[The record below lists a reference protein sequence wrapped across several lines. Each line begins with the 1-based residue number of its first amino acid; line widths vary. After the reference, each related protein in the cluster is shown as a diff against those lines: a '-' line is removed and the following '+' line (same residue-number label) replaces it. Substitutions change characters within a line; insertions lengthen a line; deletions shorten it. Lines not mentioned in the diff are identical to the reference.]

1 MAACQRCGAEPAS
14 VDLTTIGD
22 SAVTHARLCA
32 ACAESQGVAL
42 TLEGTTP
49 LSSFMPEL
57 AGRRDLPDRDP
68 PGAS

>member
-1 MAACQRCGAEPAS
+1 MPACQRCGAEPAS
-14 VDLTTIGD
+14 VNLTAIGD
-22 SAVTHARLCA
+22 GAVTHARLCA

-42 TLEGTTP
+42 TLEETTP